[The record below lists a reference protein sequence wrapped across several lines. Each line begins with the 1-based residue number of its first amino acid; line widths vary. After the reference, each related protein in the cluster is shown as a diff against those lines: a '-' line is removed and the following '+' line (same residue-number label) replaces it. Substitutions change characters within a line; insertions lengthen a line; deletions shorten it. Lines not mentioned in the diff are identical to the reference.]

1 MWGSVG
7 PIWSPFRPT
16 DDFAILAFF
25 GLIIS
30 EQTCADF
37 KVIPFFGLMELTIC
51 PRNYFVLPADFHAS
65 GLALFR
71 YVSLCEGLVTVR
83 QPLGGGQQVNQE
95 VLIWR

>member
-1 MWGSVG
+1 
-7 PIWSPFRPT
+7 
-16 DDFAILAFF
+16 
-25 GLIIS
+25 
-30 EQTCADF
+30 
-37 KVIPFFGLMELTIC
+37 MELTIC